1 MPKVSAEHK
10 TQVKGTIMM
19 AAIKNFSKTGYAA
32 TKMDDIAKT
41 ADVSK
46 GTLYLYFESKE
57 NLFQSI
63 CKQNQQ
69 ILNENQM
76 NLFMNKNRIRQD
88 LGDFYDNFTK
98 AVKTTQKVRIEA
110 LAESIHNTK
119 LRKIIQTNRKEIESN
134 VEGLFKE
141 MKKNGFFTKNVD
153 ISSIASGAIGLFD
166 GLVVSDIVGINHNEN
181 KKAWIDTMMAILEGT
196 GMKR

>member
-1 MPKVSAEHK
+1 MPKVSAEHR
-10 TQVKGTIMM
+10 TQVKGTIMN
-19 AAIKNFSKTGYAA
+19 AAIKNFSKTGYAS

-46 GTLYLYFESKE
+46 GTLYLYFDSKE
-57 NLFQSI
+57 ELFQSI

-76 NLFMNKNRIRQD
+76 NLFMNKNRIHQD
-88 LGDFYDNFTK
+88 LGDFYDNFTQ

-134 VEGLFKE
+134 VENLFKE
-141 MKKNGFFTKNVD
+141 MRKNGFFTKNVD

-196 GMKR
+196 GMKN

>member
-10 TQVKGTIMM
+10 TQVKETIMR
-19 AAIKNFSKTGYAA
+19 AAIKNFSKTGFAA

-57 NLFQSI
+57 ALFQSI

-69 ILNENQM
+69 ILNENEM
-76 NLFMNKNRIRQD
+76 DLFRNKNRIRQD
-88 LGDFYDNFTK
+88 LGDFYDNFTQ

-110 LAESIHNTK
+110 LAESIHNAK

-141 MKKNGFFTKNVD
+141 MKKNGFFTKNID

-166 GLVVSDIVGINHNEN
+166 GLVVSDIVGVNHNEN
-181 KKAWIDTMMAILEGT
+181 KNAWIDTMMAIFEGT
-196 GMKR
+196 GMKK

>member
-10 TQVKGTIMM
+10 TQVKETIMR
-19 AAIKNFSKTGYAA
+19 AAIKNFSKTGFAT

-57 NLFQSI
+57 ALFQSI

-69 ILNENQM
+69 LLNENEM
-76 NLFMNKNRIRQD
+76 DLFRNKNRIRQD
-88 LGDFYDNFTK
+88 LGDFYDNFTQ

-110 LAESIHNTK
+110 LAESIHNAK

-134 VEGLFKE
+134 VENLFKE
-141 MKKNGFFTKNVD
+141 MRNNGFFTKNVD
-153 ISSIASGAIGLFD
+153 ISSLASGAIGLFD

-196 GMKR
+196 GMKK